1 LAALR
6 SLVLLAVAVAAS
18 LWASAAQGAVLR
30 VPEDRPS
37 VATALASAANG
48 DTVLLA
54 PGTYLES
61 VTLPSGVTLRSADPA
76 QPAVLDAGGS
86 ARVLTISQ
94 GSAFSR
100 LEGITLRN
108 GQAGGG
114 PGGGVRVVGGSLS
127 LSDVRIEACQ
137 AAFGGALSLE
147 NGAHLMW
154 DGGAVTGCS
163 ASFGGALFADGGRLA
178 LSHLTIS
185 SNSAQT
191 GGALYAQGAS
201 PVSLVSCSLHDN
213 QASGSGGALAFQ
225 LCGASLSDCR
235 LDHNVATGNGGALWS
250 GPGSGVVCSYS
261 VFSNHQA
268 AAGGAVYATCDGPA
282 GAGCSLVQLA
292 HVDLIRNQAPGS
304 GAGAADGAS
313 RIEAQA
319 CVVAFN
325 DGGLACLDSRATVDI
340 GCSLLHGNGPAGGS
354 GCAGS
359 VSDTTSADPLLCDLG
374 GGGFE
379 RCSGSPALAPATCG
393 APFLGALGQG
403 CPSCATT
410 PTQTMTWGGLKARYR

>member
-1 LAALR
+1 LRLPALVTVALILWSPAAC
-6 SLVLLAVAVAAS
+6 A
-18 LWASAAQGAVLR
+18 AVLR
-30 VPEDRPS
+30 VPADRPS
-37 VATALASAANG
+37 VASALAAAASG
-48 DTVLLA
+48 DTVLVA

-61 VTLPSGVTLRSADPA
+61 VTLPSGVTLRGADPA
-76 QPAVLDAGGS
+76 QPPVLDAGGS

-94 GSAFSR
+94 GSALTR
-100 LEGITLRN
+100 LEAITLKN
-108 GQAGGG
+108 GQAGAG
-114 PGGGVRVVGGSLS
+114 PGGGVRVVGGSLA
-127 LSDVRIEACQ
+127 LHDVTIASCQ

-147 NGAHLMW
+147 NGAHVTW
-154 DGGAVTGCS
+154 SGGAVTGCA
-163 ASFGGALFADGGRLA
+163 ASFGGAAFADGGMLA
-178 LSHLTIS
+178 LTQVALA

-213 QASGSGGALAFQ
+213 QASASGGAIALQ
-225 LCGASLSDCR
+225 QCGASLSDCR
-235 LDHNVATGNGGALWS
+235 LDHNRATGNGGALWS

-261 VFSNHQA
+261 VFSNDQA

-304 GAGAADGAS
+304 GAGGADGAS

-325 DGGLACLDSRATVDI
+325 DGGLACLDPRATIDV
-340 GCSLLHGNGPAGGS
+340 GCSLLHANGPPGS
-354 GCAGS
+354 DCAGS
-359 VSDTTSADPLLCDLG
+359 VSDTTSADPLLCDLAG
-374 GGGFE
+374 GQFE
-379 RCSGSPALAPATCG
+379 RCAGSPALAPAACG
-393 APFLGALGQG
+393 EPFLGALGQG

-410 PTQTMTWGGLKARYR
+410 PTQSVTWGGLKARYR